1 MLLHTEPR
9 TTAEEAHMKM
19 LMIIMKESLE
29 EEVREVLR
37 SHNVSAFTEMHEVV
51 GQGEAGATL
60 HSLSWPGFN
69 DLILVAMPDP
79 QAAQVIHALA
89 EFRDR
94 TMQKQRGA
102 KVPLRV
108 FSLPCELE
116 V

>member
-1 MLLHTEPR
+1 MR
-9 TTAEEAHMKM
+9 M

-37 SHNVSAFTEMHEVV
+37 NHNVGAFTEMHEVV

-69 DLILVAMPDP
+69 DLILAAMPEP
-79 QAAQVIHALA
+79 EANQVIDALA
-89 EFRDR
+89 EFRER
-94 TMQKQRGA
+94 TMQKQQGA

-108 FSLPCELE
+108 FSLPCEL
-116 V
+116 VV